1 MAADRDSGSQSR
13 SEDDDGVK
21 DKKEEQN

>member
-13 SEDDDGVK
+13 SEDDGVK